1 MAMVASERPSRS
13 QATYRSPKTTSGA
26 GASRATR
33 ARSFGQS
40 ARERSRGSI
49 AASGSSA
56 RGGGAGRASRW
67 SAARRAVTSPCA
79 VAGRPEGRRAAAERA
94 EAVEIVA
101 RDPAVGAVD
110 VVIGGDGVD
119 PGRHGAHRR
128 RVVVDG
134 EPVAEEE
141 RVGIGGTERVVG
153 EMVVALGHDAG
164 PAA

>member
-1 MAMVASERPSRS
+1 AVVAVP
-13 QATYRSPKTTSGA
+13 GA
-26 GASRATR
+26 VLV
-33 ARSFGQS
+33 
-40 ARERSRGSI
+40 RGEEPL
-49 AASGSSA
+49 
-56 RGGGAGRASRW
+56 RDEDRL
-67 SAARRAVTSPCA
+67 
-79 VAGRPEGRRAAAERA
+79 AAAERA

-153 EMVVALGHDAG
+153 EMVVALGDDAG
-164 PAA
+164 PAADDLDAAATGPTTGRRPLVPQEVREGGDTGRR